1 VKADLFFLVDHGE
14 NLMARK
20 EREIEL
26 ARISPN
32 LRCIF
37 DSESLV
43 EIRRAI
49 LEDGQ
54 LEPVRLWLTQGM
66 FRILDGEKRWRV
78 LRMLGVTHVRAVIEE
93 GERPGSAP

>member
-1 VKADLFFLVDHGE
+1 VDHGE

-26 ARISPN
+26 TRINPN

-43 EIRRAI
+43 ELRRTI